1 MILTESILKELHK
14 LDIALWKKYKPDDTK
29 QYEIPT
35 DYRIL
40 DYLRCDIETIMSN
53 TPAEQWNEYITKILS
68 QSDMYIELLPY
79 LKLNQ
84 IKSSVKIRKNWKNAL
99 QNIRKGNELSS
110 QIQYKLSNDDIIEL
124 TKLHTNRRYKK
135 KIEDLLTD
143 CNMHHECGML
153 VNGQHEK
160 LIKELTENE

>member
-1 MILTESILKELHK
+1 
-14 LDIALWKKYKPDDTK
+14 
-29 QYEIPT
+29 
-35 DYRIL
+35 
-40 DYLRCDIETIMSN
+40 
-53 TPAEQWNEYITKILS
+53 
-68 QSDMYIELLPY
+68 MYIELLPY